1 MKKEITGIREG
12 EKLHEALINEDEIRY
27 TWNISNMYMLTN
39 PHYELF
45 NTHNLSEIYNNINK
59 VENLD
64 IYSSYNAVKITT
76 EELKEK
82 IKASNLL

>member
-1 MKKEITGIREG
+1 
-12 EKLHEALINEDEIRY
+12 
-27 TWNISNMYMLTN
+27 MLTN

-45 NTHNLSEIYNNINK
+45 NTHNLSEIYNDINK

-64 IYSSYNAVKITT
+64 VYSSDVA
-76 EELKEK
+76 EK